1 MEATS
6 NPTCGEAFG
15 VFVLTIDEGKMRRTV
30 SYSDVSVRIQRQY
43 LLMHLV
49 LRGWAG
55 TMLLSFRNV
64 MRRWFCWKSGSAS
77 AGLADCCRE
86 VAARFRVLAEVVLN
100 QRVTTRYS
108 EEEVLTLF
116 VLLRV
121 NSLGTVAEFARPALA
136 ARAGM
141 SAGEPMMVSRQS

>member
-1 MEATS
+1 M
-6 NPTCGEAFG
+6 
-15 VFVLTIDEGKMRRTV
+15 

-43 LLMHLV
+43 LLIHLV

-86 VAARFRVLAEVVLN
+86 VAARFRVLAEVILN
-100 QRVTTRYS
+100 QEVTTRHG
-108 EEEVLTLF
+108 EEVLALF
-116 VLLRV
+116 VPLRV
-121 NSLGTVAEFARPALA
+121 NSPGTDAEFVRPASA

-141 SAGEPMMVSRQS
+141 SASEPMMVSQKS